1 MLFIPMAALLAL
13 PMPGIS
19 QQLIDINFNNLD
31 NTIHSA
37 GPYSGGT
44 ASDIWNTF
52 GTAKSSGALKYSD
65 GTPSNL
71 SINYQSQ
78 AGTPTL
84 VSSGGS
90 PHYTSGVYANSGTG
104 GLMDGFLYN
113 NSTTSPATINI
124 TGLAPNLSVAV
135 YALLYGGGGQAGRE
149 MNVTVNGTTQQA
161 GPSKATFTGFTLGT
175 SYLLFNATSDPN
187 GTIAISMSEIASAVP
202 SPGWAEADL
211 NGLQLVGALNT
222 LPTCVT
228 TISPQ
233 GGESFPASGGTA
245 NIAVT
250 ASSCAWTSSNNG
262 VSWIHVTSGA
272 SGNGNGTVTIQADAN
287 TGTFRSGSITIAG
300 NPFTVQQDTGATV
313 ELLPIGS
320 MPQIASGGG
329 WDTSL
334 TLVNTTAAPIE
345 VELGFFG
352 NDGSALALPFTFP
365 QQTGGAPIFGS
376 TLDQFP
382 VKPNATLVI
391 DTNSGSGNAGWAEL
405 FSSHVGGFAI
415 FTATASG
422 QAAVV
427 PLETRNASSYLLA
440 FDNTG
445 TVATGLA
452 IANVAASAAAV
463 NVVIRDD
470 TGAQI
475 GTGSINLAAQGHNS
489 FMLTDT
495 QGFPVTA
502 SKRGTVEFDT
512 PQGGQISVLGLRANA
527 IPSSTGFA
535 ITTIPTLAN
544 VGTGGGTVA
553 HIASGFGW
561 QTTLT
566 LVNTGAAAAMVNL
579 NFYGDNGAAA
589 SLPLSFPQTST
600 TATES
605 SLSQSV
611 LAGASLIVVLQDGA
625 AATTTGSALLT
636 TDGNVGGFAVF
647 RYNPSGQEAVVPL
660 EAVNAPSYVLAYDNT
675 GTLATG
681 LAIANVAAQAADV
694 NVVIRDDTGAQIGMG
709 TISLAANGH
718 TSFMLTDTQGFPV
731 TAGKRGTITFITPT
745 GGQIAPLGIRA
756 ATISGGFTITTIP
769 VMENS
774 GSGGGGKM
782 FAPYIDM
789 SDTLAQSLSAVASA
803 SGIKWFTMG
812 FVVGSGCTPQ
822 WEGLNVPLSADNM
835 QNSQTILSDV
845 QALQAAGGNVIVS
858 NGGAVGTELADSC
871 ANVASTQAGYQAE
884 ITRYGTLYIDF
895 DIENGVTAP
904 GIGVRS
910 QAIAGLAT
918 ANPGLVVSLTLPV
931 LPTGLTATGVSI
943 LNSAHAN
950 NAPIAT
956 VNVMAMDYGS
966 SSDNGGHMEADAE
979 AAASAT
985 RSQVQTA
992 GLTAGI
998 GITPMIGVND
1008 TSTEVFQLADAS
1020 TLVGWANSNSYINRL
1035 SYWSVGRDNGSCAG
1049 NGSAQSN
1056 CSSIS
1061 QNAYQ
1066 FAGIFEGF

>member
-1 MLFIPMAALLAL
+1 
-13 PMPGIS
+13 
-19 QQLIDINFNNLD
+19 
-31 NTIHSA
+31 
-37 GPYSGGT
+37 
-44 ASDIWNTF
+44 
-52 GTAKSSGALKYSD
+52 
-65 GTPSNL
+65 
-71 SINYQSQ
+71 
-78 AGTPTL
+78 
-84 VSSGGS
+84 
-90 PHYTSGVYANSGTG
+90 
-104 GLMDGFLYN
+104 
-113 NSTTSPATINI
+113 
-124 TGLAPNLSVAV
+124 
-135 YALLYGGGGQAGRE
+135 YGGAGQVGRQ

-161 GPSKATFTGFTLGT
+161 GPSPADFTSPFTLGT
-175 SYLLFNATSDPN
+175 SYLLFNTTSDTN
-187 GTIAISMSEIASAVP
+187 GTIAISMSTITSAVP
-202 SPGWAEADL
+202 AGGWAEADL

-222 LPTCVT
+222 PPSCVT
-228 TISPQ
+228 TLSPQ
-233 GGESFPASGGTA
+233 GGVSFPASGGTA

-250 ASSCAWTSSNNG
+250 ASSCNWNSSNNG
-262 VSWIHVTSGA
+262 VSWMHVTSGT

-287 TGTFRSGSITIAG
+287 TGTVRSGSITIAG
-300 NPFTVQQDTGATV
+300 NPFAVQQDTGVTV
-313 ELLPIGS
+313 ELLPVGS
-320 MPQIASGGG
+320 MAQIASGGG

-334 TLVNTTAAPIE
+334 TLVNTSAAPVE
-345 VELGFFG
+345 VELGFSG

-365 QQTGGAPIFGS
+365 QQTGGAPIFGA
-376 TLDQFP
+376 TLDQLMN
-382 VKPNATLVI
+382 PNATLVI
-391 DTNSGSGNAGWAEL
+391 DTNSGSGSVGWAEL
-405 FSSHVGGFAI
+405 FSSHIGGFAI
-415 FTATASG
+415 FTYTPSG

-440 FDNTG
+440 FDDTG

-452 IANVAASAAAV
+452 IANVAASAASV
-463 NVVIRDD
+463 GVILRND

-475 GTGSINLAAQGHNS
+475 GTGTISLPAQGHNS
-489 FMLTDT
+489 FMLTGAPA
-495 QGFPVTA
+495 GFPSVPA
-502 SKRGTVEFDT
+502 SIRGTVEFDT
-512 PQGGQISVLGLRANA
+512 PSGGQISVLGLRANGA
-527 IPSSTGFA
+527 A
-535 ITTIPTLAN
+535 VTTLPVLAN
-544 VGTGGGTVA
+544 VGTGGGTLA
-553 HIASGFGW
+553 HIASGGGW

-566 LVNTGAAAAMVNL
+566 LVNTGAEAATVNL
-579 NFYGDNGAAA
+579 HFYGDNGAAV
-589 SLPLSFPQTST
+589 SLPLSFPQNST

-605 SLSQSV
+605 SLSQSIA
-611 LAGASLIVVLQDGA
+611 AGASLIVVLQDGA
-625 AATTTGSALLT
+625 ASATTGSAVLT
-636 TDGNVGGFAVF
+636 TAGNVGGFAVF

-660 EAVNAPSYVLAYDNT
+660 ETVNASSYVLAFDNT
-675 GTLATG
+675 GTVATG

-694 NVVIRDDTGAQIGMG
+694 NVVIRNDTGAQIGTG
-709 TISLAANGH
+709 TISLPAQGH
-718 TSFMLTDTQGFPV
+718 TSFMLAGPPQGFPSV
-731 TAGKRGTITFITPT
+731 PAGIRGTIEFDTPA
-745 GGQIAPLGIRA
+745 GGQIAPLGLRA
-756 ATISGGFTITTIP
+756 KGVTITTIP

-835 QNSQTILSDV
+835 QNSQTIQSDV
-845 QALQAAGGNVIVS
+845 QALQAAGGKVIVS

-931 LPTGLTATGVSI
+931 MPTGLTATGVSI

-966 SSDNGGHMEADAE
+966 SSDNGGHMGADAE
-979 AAASAT
+979 AAAAAART
-985 RSQVQTA
+985 QVQAA

-1008 TSTEVFQLADAS
+1008 TTTEVFQLADAS
-1020 TLVGWANSNSYINRL
+1020 ALVSWANLNSNSYINRL

-1049 NGSAQSN
+1049 NGTAQSS

-1061 QNAYQ
+1061 QNPYQ